1 MSLFIQNEENNKR
14 QINAMKFDFHTLLY
28 PFNIGDSMDF
38 STTAVQQC
46 DTLFILFRFC
56 YVFVFIS
63 FIVVVVA
70 LFIVF
75 ACVVFFSSPFFS
87 LSLTHSLFL
96 LFTALEYLRI
106 RRINLLIL
114 PLSSVLYWVS

>member
-1 MSLFIQNEENNKR
+1 
-14 QINAMKFDFHTLLY
+14 
-28 PFNIGDSMDF
+28 MDF

-87 LSLTHSLFL
+87 LSLSHTRFSYCSLRSNIYASEES
-96 LFTALEYLRI
+96 TC
-106 RRINLLIL
+106 
-114 PLSSVLYWVS
+114 